1 MGSRFREVR
10 RGAECRCGSEPKPQA
25 SLSPGLPAPEQSGSR
40 GSVSRA
46 LVLLSLLGTHGPRL
60 PLVPQ
65 LVSGG
70 ACSAPGPLPAGL
82 SSTMDR
88 GGVRLPRVG
97 VGKDQDQEW
106 KTYLLLNVAV
116 WFQDLRVR
124 N

>member
-1 MGSRFREVR
+1 M
-10 RGAECRCGSEPKPQA
+10 A
-25 SLSPGLPAPEQSGSR
+25 SLSPGGTCPRTVREQGVCESCVSPAFPLGS
-40 GSVSRA
+40 
-46 LVLLSLLGTHGPRL
+46 HGPRL

-70 ACSAPGPLPAGL
+70 ARSAPGPLPAGL
-82 SSTMDR
+82 SSTTDR

-97 VGKDQDQEW
+97 MGKDQEQEW